1 MEKPAVQSILIN
13 IDKSTQQMTVFV
25 DGVEKYNWP
34 VSTGKTG
41 YSTPSGSYTPTSMNE
56 IWYSK
61 EWDNAPMPHAIFFM
75 KDGHAIHGSYEV
87 KHLGKACVA
96 WLRAHCATKR
106 HLAVRPREKD
116 RHEEYAGRV
125 ERRDAR
131 RRE

>member
-1 MEKPAVQSILIN
+1 
-13 IDKSTQQMTVFV
+13 MTVFV
-25 DGVEKYNWP
+25 DGVERFNWP

-87 KHLGKACVA
+87 KHLGKPCRMAACA
-96 WLRAHCATKR
+96 LRHRTPPCCTTS
-106 HLAVRPREKD
+106 
-116 RHEEYAGRV
+116 
-125 ERRDAR
+125 
-131 RRE
+131 